1 MKLKIKKAN
10 KFYLVENDSATVDSS
25 VEQNN
30 NVDIF
35 AIKDTDSKYLKDF
48 KEYCVKAANE
58 HTQDSSVADT
68 SINNASLNNQTSDSS
83 VNSEVVIAQ
92 QEKIDNVINSSLSQL
107 GDAIENQQS

>member
-10 KFYLVENDSATVDSS
+10 KFYLVENDNTSTDSS
-25 VEQNN
+25 VGTSNN
-30 NVDIF
+30 DDIF
-35 AIKDTDSKYLKDF
+35 TIKDTDSKYLKDF
-48 KEYCVKAANE
+48 KDYCVKAANE

-83 VNSEVVIAQ
+83 VNSEEVIAQ
-92 QEKIDNVINSSLSQL
+92 QNKISSVIDSSLSQL